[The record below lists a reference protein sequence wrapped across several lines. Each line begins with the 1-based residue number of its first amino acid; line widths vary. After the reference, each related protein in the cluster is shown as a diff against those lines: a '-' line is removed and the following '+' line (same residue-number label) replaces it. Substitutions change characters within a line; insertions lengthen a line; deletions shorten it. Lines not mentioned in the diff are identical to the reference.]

1 LNITPDNLAP
11 APAVQPATPPHSLH
25 PKYRPDIDG
34 LRAIAVL
41 SVVLFHA
48 FPTALRGGFIGVDI
62 FFVISGFL
70 ISTIIVGNLEHHSFS
85 FADFYGRRVRRIFP
99 VLLLVLASTFA
110 AGWYMML
117 AGEFKQLSLH
127 VASGAGFLSNFSFW
141 HESGYFDTSAG
152 TKPLLHLWSLGVE
165 EQFYIVWPGLMWL
178 AWKMRLNL
186 LSVMIVAGLVSLALN
201 INAIHVDPAQAFY
214 SPQTR
219 FWEMVC
225 GSVLAW
231 MTLHRTTA
239 FAAARHCLDGW
250 LGAAVHAG
258 PRPADGSTLRSM
270 QALLGAGLIAL
281 GMLLITEE
289 RAFPGWWA
297 LMPVMGAVLIIAA
310 GPHAWFNRV
319 VLSHR
324 ALVEIGLISFPL
336 YLWHWPLLVFARIYE
351 RGTPAPALRIG
362 AMAAALLLA
371 WLSYVLVEK
380 RLRSGRHNGAK
391 TAVLVAL
398 MAAMGAAGY
407 TVYHKGFV
415 PAHMSDREAFSA
427 YFENGL
433 PGWHYFNEVG
443 IPEKVRHD
451 CEFFDIES
459 YRAGHK
465 TMVPRSSLATH
476 CYQRDPSKPH
486 VVVLWGDSHA
496 EHLSYGIR
504 RNLPAGWQLLQVA
517 SSSCTPYLDV
527 SGPSTTDQC
536 VQSNWFAQK
545 LITETRPDVVVVA
558 QNLGQTGER
567 VEQIYWK
574 LKSLGVKRIV
584 VTGPVPHWT
593 APLPTLM
600 LTKFW
605 FNTPRR
611 SYLGVDMDVFA
622 SNTRLRA
629 SIKPQDALIYA
640 DLTGFMCNAEG
651 CLTYLGDDRKTGIT
665 SYDDTHL
672 TPATSD
678 YVGKSFL
685 VGLITGTNKP

>member
-1 LNITPDNLAP
+1 MNNKPDNLAA
-11 APAVQPATPPHSLH
+11 APAVPFATPPHSVH

-48 FPTALRGGFIGVDI
+48 FPAALRGGFIGVDI
-62 FFVISGFL
+62 FFVISGYL
-70 ISTIIVGNLEHHSFS
+70 ISTIIVGNLENHTFS

-99 VLLLVLASTFA
+99 VLLLVLASSFA
-110 AGWYMML
+110 AGWYLML
-117 AGEFKQLSLH
+117 AGEFKQLGLH
-127 VASGAGFLSNFSFW
+127 VASGAGFLANFSFW

-165 EQFYIVWPGLMWL
+165 EQFYILWPGMLWL
-178 AWKMRLNL
+178 AWKKRFNL
-186 LSVMIVAGLVSLALN
+186 LSLMIVVGLVSLALN
-201 INAIHVDPAQAFY
+201 INAIHVDPGQAFY

-231 MTLHRTTA
+231 LTLHRTSA
-239 FAAARHCLDGW
+239 GAAARHRLDGW
-250 LGAAVHAG
+250 LCAAVHAG
-258 PRPADGSTLRSM
+258 PRASDGSTLRDVQS
-270 QALLGAGLIAL
+270 LLGAGLIAA
-281 GMLLITEE
+281 GMALITEE

-297 LMPVMGAVLIIAA
+297 LMPVIGAVLIIAA
-310 GPHAWFNRV
+310 GPQAWFNRI
-319 VLSHR
+319 VLSNR
-324 ALVEIGLISFPL
+324 VLVQAGLISFPL

-351 RGTPAPALRIG
+351 RDTPAPAIRIG

-380 RLRSGRHNGAK
+380 RFRSGRHNGTK
-391 TAVLVAL
+391 TAVLLAL
-398 MAAMGAAGY
+398 MAALGTGGY
-407 TVYHKGFV
+407 LVYRNGYI
-415 PAHMSDREAFSA
+415 PGHMSEREAFSA

-433 PGWHYFNEVG
+433 PGWQYFNEVG
-443 IPEKVRHD
+443 IPEKVQHD
-451 CEFFDIES
+451 CEFFDIAS

-465 TMVPRSSLATH
+465 TMVPRASIAPH
-476 CYQRDPSKPH
+476 CYQRDASKPH

-504 RNLPAGWQLLQVA
+504 KNLPADWQLLQVA

-527 SGPSTTDQC
+527 KGPSTTDQC
-536 VQSNWFAQK
+536 AQSNWFAQK
-545 LITETRPDVVVVA
+545 LIAETRPDVVVVA
-558 QNLGQTGER
+558 QHLGQTSER

-574 LKSLGVKRIV
+574 LKSLGVKKIV
-584 VTGPVPHWT
+584 VTGPVPNWT
-593 APLPTLM
+593 APLPVLM

-605 FNTPRR
+605 FDTPRR
-611 SYLGVDMDVFA
+611 SYRGVDMDVFA
-622 SNTRLRA
+622 SNTQLRSA
-629 SIKPQDALIYA
+629 IKPQDSLVYA
-640 DLTGFMCNAEG
+640 DLTGFMCNTDG

-665 SYDDTHL
+665 SYDASHL

-685 VGLITGTNKP
+685 VGLITGANKP